1 MPAILIKQETIDQL
15 QEVLDKLAI
24 ARGIP
29 EDERLDA
36 ETYLLEVVLGDPDM
50 LVQDIDP
57 YNY

>member
-15 QEVLDKLAI
+15 QKALDELAKV
-24 ARGIP
+24 RGIP
-29 EDERLDA
+29 EDEQLDA
-36 ETYLLEVVLGDPDM
+36 ETYLTENVLDDVFM